1 MMNIYKSYIIL
12 FLMVLVACSDK
23 NGSNYQDATTI
34 EYQDFAVSQYVNQ
47 WTYLLNHQEIVI
59 LWLFKKYQ

>member
-1 MMNIYKSYIIL
+1 MNIYKSYIIL

-47 WTYLLNHQEIVI
+47 
-59 LWLFKKYQ
+59 